1 MWGKADAMDS
11 SHGRSGRPSILAIVY
26 TDGAAACRLMSDLGR
41 RLRDARVMVTGLV
54 PYQAAADDGTPRCDM
69 EVEELSSHFI
79 LQLAED
85 RGKQPH
91 GCRVDPEAVQE
102 AAALIAASFRNA
114 PELLIV
120 NKFGQLEAEGGG
132 LSDVISDAVDQG
144 IPVIVAYPSGIWR
157 AGAASPAASPKRP
170 RWTRHASSNGWPAAV
185 SASGAA
191 RWAHSTCSTRPLE
204 ATADREVLGS
214 LMIEAV
220 RLPRCFRSLSVA
232 LHRITC
238 GTWFETALRASSHYE
253 VARAA
258 SRHSHNR
265 RTNPE
270 TSMPGSSP
278 GIV

>member
-85 RGKQPH
+85 RGKQPQ

-144 IPVIVAYPSGIWR
+144 IPVIVGVPER
-157 AGAASPAASPKRP
+157 HLAS
-170 RWTRHASSNGWPAAV
+170 W
-185 SASGAA
+185 
-191 RWAHSTCSTRPLE
+191 
-204 ATADREVLGS
+204 
-214 LMIEAV
+214 
-220 RLPRCFRSLSVA
+220 RCFTSGLAEEASLDSPRIQQWLARRGFGLRRSPVGPQHVFNS
-232 LHRITC
+232 
-238 GTWFETALRASSHYE
+238 
-253 VARAA
+253 AA
-258 SRHSHNR
+258 
-265 RTNPE
+265 
-270 TSMPGSSP
+270 
-278 GIV
+278 